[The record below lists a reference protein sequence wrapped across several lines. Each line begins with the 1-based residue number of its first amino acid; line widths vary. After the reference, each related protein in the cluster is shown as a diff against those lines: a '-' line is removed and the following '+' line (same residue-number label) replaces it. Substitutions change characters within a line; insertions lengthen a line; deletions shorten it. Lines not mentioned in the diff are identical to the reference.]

1 MAIAVYPKVCSANI
15 PGNSTIL
22 FTEVGNL
29 TSITIV
35 SEEITVVTMSGGNKF
50 LQFDAD
56 PDSVK
61 MTLEGTGGTSFFQNN
76 KIEARFSKLTKELI
90 TAKQSLVDAVT
101 CGMLAVV
108 LDGNG
113 QAWLMGWSTSDLGRR
128 PLNKITAN
136 FDSGMKPSDEDTAA
150 YLITIEG
157 ESGVDPLPFES
168 TPNATIVA
176 GTATWVTWN

>member
-1 MAIAVYPKVCSANI
+1 MAIAVYPKTCASNV
-15 PGNSTIL
+15 PGNQSI
-22 FTEVGNL
+22 FYDEVG
-29 TSITIV
+29 SITSVTISSGEV
-35 SEEITVVTMSGGNKF
+35 TAVTMATGTFSE
-50 LQFDAD
+50 FDAD
-56 PDSVK
+56 IDSVK
-61 MTLEGTGGTSFFQNN
+61 MTMEGNGGSSFFQNN
-76 KIEARFSKLTKELI
+76 KVEARFSKLTKELV

-101 CGMLAVV
+101 CGAVVIV

-113 QAWLMGWSTSDLGRR
+113 QAWLMGWNATELGTR
-128 PLNKITAN
+128 PLKKITAN